1 MFTFL
6 MYGHTLEHMSARVRA
21 LTRVHTHTYTHSRD
35 AAGEQSQRDS
45 EESEEIMG
53 APLTRADSKSI
64 DLQMLPRG
72 QGHKADLEFMFPA
85 LFPKPGTQAF
95 AADSPVSKRTYYLL

>member
-1 MFTFL
+1 MFTFR
-6 MYGHTLEHMSARVRA
+6 MHGHTLAHMSARVRA

-53 APLTRADSKSI
+53 APLTRVDSKSI

-72 QGHKADLEFMFPA
+72 QGHKA
-85 LFPKPGTQAF
+85 
-95 AADSPVSKRTYYLL
+95 AARVHVSCPVSQVWHPTLCRRLAC

>member
-1 MFTFL
+1 
-6 MYGHTLEHMSARVRA
+6 MSGRMRA
-21 LTRVHTHTYTHSRD
+21 LTHVHTHTYTHSRD

-53 APLTRADSKSI
+53 APLPRADSKSI

-72 QGHKADLEFMFPA
+72 QGHKAEA
-85 LFPKPGTQAF
+85 RVHV
-95 AADSPVSKRTYYLL
+95 SCPVSQAWHPSLCRGLAC

>member
-1 MFTFL
+1 MFTFR
-6 MYGHTLEHMSARVRA
+6 MYGHTLAHMSARVRA

-72 QGHKADLEFMFPA
+72 QGHKAEA
-85 LFPKPGTQAF
+85 RVHV
-95 AADSPVSKRTYYLL
+95 SCPVSQVWHSSLCHRLAC